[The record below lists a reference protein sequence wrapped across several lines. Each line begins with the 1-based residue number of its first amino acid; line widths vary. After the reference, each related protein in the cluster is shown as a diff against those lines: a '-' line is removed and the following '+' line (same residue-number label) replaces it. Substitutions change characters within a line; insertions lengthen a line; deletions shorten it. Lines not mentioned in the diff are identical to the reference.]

1 MHRYENADESLT
13 EVFLDVMESYFPT
26 IQNLN
31 IKLLF
36 DLKKRISKGQLIL
49 ASIELTSPKIKFF
62 SKDNVVLEGYDFIM
76 IVDQKAWELA
86 GEATK
91 ARIIRHELRHVFIDE
106 KGDPK
111 VVGHEI
117 EDFYAEVEL
126 NKDDPEWRVKLG
138 TLVRDVYEQEK
149 FLVKES

>member
-1 MHRYENADESLT
+1 MHRYENADDSLT
-13 EVFLDVMESYFPT
+13 EVFLDVLEKHFPT
-26 IQNLN
+26 IQNLS

-36 DLKKRISKGQLIL
+36 DLKKRISKGQLVL

-76 IVDQKAWELA
+76 IVDQKAWELS
-86 GEATK
+86 GEATRP
-91 ARIIRHELRHVFIDE
+91 RIIRHELRHVFVDE

-117 EDFYAEVEL
+117 EDFYAEVQL

-138 TLVRDVYEQEK
+138 VLVRDVYEQEK
-149 FLVKES
+149 FLVKEN